1 MVQLVEKISKA
12 EAVKQQSRQL
22 RGHLARDLADTETPF
37 DGEGYSLLKF
47 HGIYQGYDRD
57 SATELKQAGESK
69 HYQFMV
75 RVRIPGGR
83 LKAAQYLA
91 LDHIADAYANGTLR
105 VTTRSSIQF
114 HGVVKSGLKAA
125 MGEINAGLMTTLA
138 ACGDVVRT
146 VTTVPAP
153 IRDNIHDRL
162 EADALLLSREMLP
175 KSGAYQEIWVDGAQ
189 WNDDR
194 GNEDQG
200 KDEAPDPLYGER
212 YLPRKFKIGMAVP
225 EDNTIDVLTNDL
237 GIVALWEGPKG
248 DAKGDQHL
256 VGYNFFLGGS
266 HGATHN
272 KPETYPRMAS
282 AVCFVEPD
290 DLVSAAK
297 AVVRL
302 HRDWGDRGNRRHAR
316 LKYVIA
322 ERGEDWARE
331 RLSED
336 LGKALEPCRPMPRF
350 EVPDHLG
357 WHEQGDARLYLGLPI
372 SSGRIVDDDRSKLRT
387 ALREIVAQYDV
398 DPILMPSQDI
408 ILSEIDPKDRGAIEK
423 TLRAYGVRFG
433 ADLAPA
439 ERWALA
445 CPALPTCGLA
455 LTEAER
461 VSDLLIAEIVER
473 MARWGVERERVSI
486 RITGCPNGCAR
497 PYSGDVGIVGR
508 IPGFYSIYVGGD
520 FEGTRLNEVV
530 AERIR
535 LGEVADTLDPL
546 FALYAAS
553 RRDGEGFGDFCHR
566 IGVARLRDVL
576 AATRAE
582 PRAAAD

>member
-1 MVQLVEKISKA
+1 VVHLVEKISKA

-22 RGHLARDLADTETPF
+22 RGHLARDLADTATPF

-91 LDHIADAYANGTLR
+91 LDHIADAYANGSLR
-105 VTTRSSIQF
+105 VTTRQSIQF

-153 IRDNIHDRL
+153 IRDKIHNRL
-162 EADALLLSREMLP
+162 EADARLLSRELLP
-175 KSGAYQEIWVDGAQ
+175 TSGAYQEIWVDGAP
-189 WNDDR
+189 WS
-194 GNEDQG
+194 EDQG
-200 KDEAPDPLYGER
+200 KGDATDALYGER

-237 GIVALWEGPKG
+237 GIVALCEQGE
-248 DAKGDQHL
+248 L
-256 VGYNFFLGGS
+256 VGYNFFLGGG

-272 KPETYPRMAS
+272 KPETYPRMAT
-282 AVCFVEPD
+282 AVCFVEPA
-290 DLVSAAK
+290 DLVEATK

-316 LKYVIA
+316 IKYVIA
-322 ERGEDWARE
+322 ERGEEWARE

-336 LGKALEPCRPMPRF
+336 LGKTLEPCRPMRRF

-357 WHEQGDARLYLGLPI
+357 WHEQGDGRLYLGLPV
-372 SSGRIVDDDRSKLRT
+372 SSGRIIDEDRTKLRT
-387 ALREIVAQYDV
+387 ALREIVALYGV

-408 ILSEIDPKDRGAIEK
+408 ILSEIDPEDRAAIEK
-423 TLRAYGVRFG
+423 TLRAYGLRFG
-433 ADLAPA
+433 ADMVPA

-461 VSDLLIAEIVER
+461 VRDLLVAEIVER
-473 MARWGVERERVSI
+473 MARWGVEDERLSI

-497 PYSGDVGIVGR
+497 PYSGDIGIVGR

-535 LGEVADTLDPL
+535 LGEVADVLDPL

-566 IGVARLRDVL
+566 VGVARLREVL
-576 AATRAE
+576 EATRAE

>member
-1 MVQLVEKISKA
+1 MVQVIDKISKA
-12 EAVKQQSRQL
+12 EAVKQQSRHL
-22 RGHLARDLADTETPF
+22 RGHLARDLADTATPF

-83 LKAAQYLA
+83 LTAAQYLA
-91 LDHIADAYANGTLR
+91 LDDVSGRYADGSLR
-105 VTTRSSIQF
+105 VTTRQSIQF

-125 MGEINAGLMTTLA
+125 MGKINAGLMTTLA

-146 VTTVPAP
+146 VTTSPAP
-153 IRDNIHDRL
+153 IRDKVHTRL
-162 EADALLLSREMLP
+162 EVDARLLGSALLP
-175 KSGAYQEIWVDGAQ
+175 QTGAYKEVWVDGEK
-189 WNDDR
+189 W
-194 GNEDQG
+194 GEDQG
-200 KDEAPDPLYGER
+200 SEEPTDPLYGER
-212 YLPRKFKIGMAVP
+212 YLPRKFKIGFAVP

-237 GIVALWEGPKG
+237 GIVALWEEGE
-248 DAKGDQHL
+248 L
-256 VGYNFFLGGS
+256 TGYNFFLGGS

-290 DLVSAAK
+290 DLVEAAK

-322 ERGEDWARE
+322 ERGEAWARE

-336 LGKALEPCRPMPRF
+336 LGKTLEPIRPMAKF
-350 EVPDHLG
+350 QVPDYLG
-357 WHEQGDARLYLGLPI
+357 WHEQGDGKLYLGLPV
-372 SSGRIVDDDRSKLRT
+372 SSGRIADGTRVKLRT
-387 ALREIVAQYDV
+387 VLREIVAEFGV

-408 ILSEIDPKDRGAIEK
+408 LLSEIGPADRAAIEAK
-423 TLRAYGVRFG
+423 LRTYGVR
-433 ADLAPA
+433 LAEDMVPA

-461 VSDLLIAEIVER
+461 VSDLLVSEIVER
-473 MARWGVERERVSI
+473 MARRGVEQERLSI

-497 PYSGDVGIVGR
+497 PYSGDIGIVGR

-535 LGEVADTLDPL
+535 LGEVADVLDPL
-546 FALYAAS
+546 FALFAAS
-553 RRDGEGFGDFCHR
+553 RRPAEGFGDFCHR
-566 IGVARLRDVL
+566 VGVARLREVL
-576 AATRAE
+576 AAARAE

>member
-1 MVQLVEKISKA
+1 MVQQIGAISKA
-12 EAVKQQSRQL
+12 EAIKQQSRQL
-22 RGHLARDLADTETPF
+22 RGHLARDLADTATPF

-57 SATELKQAGESK
+57 SATELKQAGNSK

-83 LKAAQYLA
+83 LTAEQYLA
-91 LDHIADAYANGTLR
+91 LDHIGDAYANGSLR
-105 VTTRSSIQF
+105 VTTRQSIQF
-114 HGVVKSGLKAA
+114 HGIVKSGLKAA

-153 IRDNIHDRL
+153 IRDKVHDRL
-162 EADALLLSREMLP
+162 EADARLLSTELLP
-175 KSGAYQEIWVDGAQ
+175 RSTAYQEIWVDGEP
-189 WNDDR
+189 WSE
-194 GNEDQG
+194 GQG
-200 KDEAPDPLYGER
+200 AEEMPDPLYGDR
-212 YLPRKFKIGMAVP
+212 YLPRKFKIGLAVP

-237 GIVALWEGPKG
+237 GIVALWEAG
-248 DAKGDQHL
+248 AL
-256 VGYNFFLGGS
+256 VGYNFFLGGG

-272 KPETYPRMAS
+272 KPETYPRMAT
-282 AVCFVEPD
+282 AVAFIEPG
-290 DLVSAAK
+290 DLVEAVK

-316 LKYVIA
+316 LKYVIV

-336 LGKALEPCRPMPRF
+336 LGKPLAPCRPMEKFR
-350 EVPDHLG
+350 VPDHLG
-357 WHEQGDARLYLGLPI
+357 WHEQGDGKLYLGLPI
-372 SSGRIVDDDRSKLRT
+372 SSGRIIDDGRSHLRT
-387 ALREIVAQYDV
+387 ALHEIVAEYGV

-408 ILSEIDPKDRGAIEK
+408 ILSEIDPSDRAAIEAR
-423 TLRAYGVRFG
+423 LRAYGVRFG
-433 ADLAPA
+433 ADMVPA

-461 VSDLLIAEIVER
+461 VSDMLVAEIVER
-473 MARWGVERERVSI
+473 MARSGIGEERLSI

-497 PYSGDVGIVGR
+497 PYSGDIGIVGR

-535 LGEVADTLDPL
+535 LGEVADVLDPL
-546 FALYAAS
+546 FAVYAAE
-553 RRDGEGFGDFCHR
+553 RETGEGFGDFCHR
-566 IGVARLRDVL
+566 YGVARLREVVVPARREARD
-576 AATRAE
+576 AAE
-582 PRAAAD
+582 

>member
-1 MVQLVEKISKA
+1 MEGGAVVQPVGTISKA

-22 RGHLARDLADTETPF
+22 RGHLARDLADTATPF

-57 SATELKQAGESK
+57 SATELKQAGNSK
-69 HYQFMV
+69 HYQFMI

-83 LKAAQYLA
+83 LTAEQYLA
-91 LDHIADAYANGTLR
+91 LDRIGDAYANGSLR
-105 VTTRSSIQF
+105 VTTRQSIQF
-114 HGVVKSGLKAA
+114 HGIVKSGLKAA

-153 IRDNIHDRL
+153 IRDKVHDRL
-162 EADALLLSREMLP
+162 EADARLLSTELLP
-175 KSGAYQEIWVDGAQ
+175 RSSAYQEIWVDGEP
-189 WNDDR
+189 WR
-194 GNEDQG
+194 EDQG
-200 KDEAPDPLYGER
+200 AQEAADPLYGDR
-212 YLPRKFKIGMAVP
+212 YLPRKFKIGLAVP

-237 GIVALWEGPKG
+237 GIVALWEDGEI
-248 DAKGDQHL
+248 
-256 VGYNFFLGGS
+256 VGYNFFLGGG

-272 KPETYPRMAS
+272 KAETYPRMGT
-282 AVCFVEPD
+282 AVAFIEPGDFVEA
-290 DLVSAAK
+290 VK

-336 LGKALEPCRPMPRF
+336 LGKPLAPCRPMAKF
-350 EVPDHLG
+350 QVPDHLG
-357 WHEQGDARLYLGLPI
+357 WHEQGDGRLYLGLPI
-372 SSGRIVDDDRSKLRT
+372 SSGRIIDDGRSKLRT
-387 ALREIVAQYDV
+387 ALHEIVAEFGV

-408 ILSEIDPKDRGAIEK
+408 ILSEIDAADRDAIEAR
-423 TLRAYGVRFG
+423 LRGYGVRFG
-433 ADLAPA
+433 ADMAPA

-461 VSDLLIAEIVER
+461 VSDLLVAEIVER
-473 MARWGVERERVSI
+473 MARCGVEQERVSI

-497 PYSGDVGIVGR
+497 PYSGDIGIVGR

-535 LGEVADTLDPL
+535 LGEVADVLEPL
-546 FALYAAS
+546 FAVYAKEREAE
-553 RRDGEGFGDFCHR
+553 EGFGDFCHR
-566 IGVARLRDVL
+566 YGIPALQQVLLDARSKARD
-576 AATRAE
+576 
-582 PRAAAD
+582 AAD

>member
-22 RGHLARDLADTETPF
+22 RGHLARDLADTATPF

-91 LDHIADAYANGTLR
+91 LDHIADAHANGSLR
-105 VTTRSSIQF
+105 VTTRQSIQF

-146 VTTVPAP
+146 VTTSPAP
-153 IRDNIHDRL
+153 IRDQVHDRL
-162 EADALLLSREMLP
+162 EADARLLSREMLP
-175 KSGAYQEIWVDGAQ
+175 TSGAYQEIWVDGAP
-189 WNDDR
+189 WS
-194 GNEDQG
+194 EDQG
-200 KDEAPDPLYGER
+200 KGDTPDPLYGER

-237 GIVALWEGPKG
+237 GIVALWENGE
-248 DAKGDQHL
+248 L
-256 VGYNFFLGGS
+256 TGYNFFLGGG

-272 KPETYPRMAS
+272 KPETYPRMGT

-290 DLVSAAK
+290 GLVEAAK

-336 LGKALEPCRPMPRF
+336 MGKKLEPCRRMARF
-350 EVPDHLG
+350 RVPDHLG
-357 WHEQGDARLYLGLPI
+357 WHEQGDGRLYLGLPV
-372 SSGRIVDDDRSKLRT
+372 SSGRILDDDRAKLRT
-387 ALREIVAQYDV
+387 ALKEIVALYGI

-408 ILSEIDPKDRGAIEK
+408 LLSEIDPEDRDAIDK
-423 TLRAYGVRFG
+423 TLRAYGVRF
-433 ADLAPA
+433 ADDMVPA

-461 VSDLLIAEIVER
+461 VSDLLVAEIVER

-497 PYSGDVGIVGR
+497 PYSGDMGIVGR

-535 LGEVADTLDPL
+535 LGEVADVLDPL

-566 IGVARLRDVL
+566 VGVARLKDVL
-576 AATRAE
+576 LATRARTE